1 MTQIQLFKPIFATEE
16 ILEEIRDCL
25 DKSWTGLG
33 YKTIEFENEFKK
45 YTGLPNAH
53 FLNSATSGLHLAL
66 ELTRRHRGRKLWVVT
81 TPLTFISTSHV
92 ISHAGHEPWFCDID
106 ESLTLDPVELEKV
119 LSKNR
124 NDILAVIFVAVGGN
138 IGNYHQVLEICKKY
152 STPLI
157 LDAAHAM
164 GTYIGNR
171 HIGHDPEYTV
181 FSFQSVK
188 NLPTADSGM
197 LCCKFPG
204 DDKLARKLS
213 WLGIDKDTYSRQTS
227 GGNWDYDVVDI
238 GYKYHGNSIMAA
250 IGIVQL
256 KYLQNDNNI
265 RRFQAFRYS
274 EKLNSGFYM
283 RIPLAIDCI
292 SSQHLYQLRVNPDHR
307 DNLIKYAH
315 AHGIQLGVHYKS
327 NTEYNMYIGQRSFVP
342 KATRIWKELI
352 SLPIGPHLTE
362 KDVEKIIEVLNE
374 YTSDSVA

>member
-1 MTQIQLFKPIFATEE
+1 MEKQMTQIQLFKPIFATEE

-66 ELTRRHRGRKLWVVT
+66 ELARRHRGRELWVVT

-138 IGNYHQVLEICKKY
+138 IGNYHQILEICRKH

-171 HIGHDPEYTV
+171 HIGPDPDETV

-197 LCCKFPG
+197 LCCK
-204 DDKLARKLS
+204 
-213 WLGIDKDTYSRQTS
+213 
-227 GGNWDYDVVDI
+227 
-238 GYKYHGNSIMAA
+238 
-250 IGIVQL
+250 
-256 KYLQNDNNI
+256 
-265 RRFQAFRYS
+265 
-274 EKLNSGFYM
+274 
-283 RIPLAIDCI
+283 
-292 SSQHLYQLRVNPDHR
+292 
-307 DNLIKYAH
+307 
-315 AHGIQLGVHYKS
+315 
-327 NTEYNMYIGQRSFVP
+327 
-342 KATRIWKELI
+342 
-352 SLPIGPHLTE
+352 
-362 KDVEKIIEVLNE
+362 
-374 YTSDSVA
+374 